1 MRVLLVDPSADLLP
15 SIQPAIFS
23 MPELELYCAPDGTTA
38 IQHAHLLGGVDVLV
52 TEIFLPGADGLS
64 IQTALKEI
72 TPSLVTV
79 FLTRHGL
86 GSYAEAVGTTPVF
99 EIPVDPE
106 SFAQAFRRYLR
117 KQKAAEAAQPPPAP
131 KSPPAKP
138 TAPEAKPLTV
148 PEPNAP
154 GPAPIAPRDPLAEP
168 AATPP
173 HTARPPKEAAA
184 AEFLQPAYQ
193 EEIVQLQPQ
202 PPALQKSPQPTPLP
216 EAASFLNPPRS
227 SIEAAPPQK
236 GLSPGG
242 RLGPYQILREDGAHP
257 FGLQFAAVHLTL
269 DRTVH
274 LVVMDDEIAR
284 HSDLQEAFLSD
295 ARAKARVQH
304 PALLAVYEAGE
315 LDGHTFCAAERI
327 DSNTLEH
334 LIEKQSKLSSDT
346 IAVAARTVAEGVL
359 HLRNSGIPHQ
369 PLTTDDILVSVDGSV
384 RIQNIALG
392 GLQPA
397 TDESVDIALLGE
409 SLLSVLPADAP
420 ESLRLLLE
428 RTLPANPRRLDRWEP
443 FLVALAASQFSDN
456 PSPRNGTG
464 SRPAVKKGRL
474 WLVFALLLLLG
485 VIGAAILHFA
495 APEPL
500 APRQAIIPA
509 GQFLISNNKRISLTA
524 FSLDST
530 EVTNR
535 HYFQFIDWIRK
546 HPQEAARFDHPDQ
559 PARHSHIPPGWM
571 EMFPEKATPRKSPEN
586 PQWDFP
592 VVKVSWWDAFAFAAW
607 AGRELPTEDEW
618 EAAGR
623 GPRGLLFP
631 WGDEPDPER
640 TNVALP
646 EFRIQKGETNAPV
659 SVLSMRDSSTF
670 GVTGLSGN
678 VSEWTATRKDGKAL
692 VKGGHFN
699 APLLTLDAS
708 SSLSLETRSPQVGF
722 RTLSRKTPE
731 RP

>member
-38 IQHAHLLGGVDVLV
+38 IQHARLLGGVDVLI
-52 TEIFLPGADGLS
+52 TEIFLAGADGLS
-64 IQTALKEI
+64 IRASLEEI
-72 TPSLVTV
+72 TPSLTTV
-79 FLTRHGL
+79 FLTRHAL

-106 SFAQAFRRYLR
+106 SFAQAFRRHLR
-117 KQKAAEAAQPPPAP
+117 KQKPPKTAQTPPP
-131 KSPPAKP
+131 KSPPTTP
-138 TAPEAKPLTV
+138 TAAEVKPLTI
-148 PEPNAP
+148 PEPKAVEAAP
-154 GPAPIAPRDPLAEP
+154 FAPPDPLAEP
-168 AATPP
+168 AAGPP
-173 HTARPPKEAAA
+173 RTVRPPKETATTD
-184 AEFLQPAYQ
+184 FIPPAVP
-193 EEIVQLQPQ
+193 EEIVQPHKE
-202 PPALQKSPQPTPLP
+202 PPSFQRSLEEIFLP
-216 EAASFLNPPRS
+216 EAESVLNSPRS
-227 SIEAAPPQK
+227 ENEAPPPPN
-236 GLSPGG
+236 GLSPGSK
-242 RLGPYQILREDGAHP
+242 LGPYQILREDGAHP

-269 DRTVH
+269 NRTVH
-274 LVVMDDEIAR
+274 LVVMDDESAQQ
-284 HSDLQEAFLSD
+284 SELQDAFLSD
-295 ARAKARVQH
+295 ARAKAKVHH
-304 PALLAVYEAGE
+304 PALLAVYEAGQ

-334 LIEKQSKLSSDT
+334 LLESHSKLSSDT
-346 IAVAARTVAEGVL
+346 IVVAARTVAEGVL
-359 HLRNSGIPHQ
+359 YLRNSGIPYQ
-369 PLTTDDILVSVDGSV
+369 PLTTDDILISIDGSV
-384 RIQNIALG
+384 RLQNIALG

-397 TDESVDIALLGE
+397 TDESVDLALLGE
-409 SLLSVLPADAP
+409 SLLSTLPAQAP
-420 ESLRLLLE
+420 DSLRLLLE
-428 RTLPANPRRLDRWEP
+428 RTLPTHPRRLDRWEP
-443 FLVALAASQFSDN
+443 FLVALAASQFCEL
-456 PSPRNGTG
+456 PSQRKITQ
-464 SRPAVKKGRL
+464 SRPAFKKSRL
-474 WLVFALLLLLG
+474 WLALAFLLLLG
-485 VIGAAILHFA
+485 VLGAAILHFA

-500 APRQAIIPA
+500 TPRQAIIPA
-509 GQFLISNNKRISLTA
+509 GQFLISNNKRISLPA

-535 HYFQFIDWIRK
+535 HYFQFVDWIRK

-559 PARHSHIPPGWM
+559 PARHSHIPPGWI
-571 EMFPEKATPRKSPEN
+571 ETFPEKATPRKSPQN

-607 AGRELPTEDEW
+607 AGRELPTEEEW

-646 EFRIQKGETNAPV
+646 EFRIQKGETNSPV
-659 SVLSMRDSSTF
+659 STLSMRDASTF

-708 SSLSLETRSPQVGF
+708 SSLSLDTRSPQVGF

-731 RP
+731 RQ